1 MRVPPLLLSASF
13 AALAAAGCAS
23 PGYDHRDEMYRAEQG
38 YRPHRAAEKPRR
50 VASTKTRSRQA
61 KADTASKREHRVRSE
76 ASEMAAAPARHLRT
90 EPPRPPAPREAVT
103 EKAPPATTVAKA
115 PVPADPPAILP
126 AATPPTAA
134 PPANA
139 ATPPPAAP
147 VTTSALAPPANAA
160 PVPVAKPAVAPQP
173 VAPQPVPAAAAD
185 EAQRGQTTPDPAAR
199 KEIADGYRLLRAGFV
214 KKARER
220 FELARSS
227 APGEATL
234 ADARSMD
241 PTYLSSVAFPDVQP
255 DAEQARRLYR
265 RAIILGSA
273 EAKADLDRLEGSAA
287 IAAPSPQADAAQPQ

>member
-1 MRVPPLLLSASF
+1 MRVPSLLLSASF
-13 AALAAAGCAS
+13 AALAATGCAS
-23 PGYDHRDEMYRAEQG
+23 PGYDHREEIYRAEQA
-38 YRPHRAAEKPRR
+38 YRPHRGAEKPRR
-50 VASTKTRSRQA
+50 VASSKTRTRQA
-61 KADTASKREHRVRSE
+61 KAETESKRERRSRSE
-76 ASEMAAAPARHLRT
+76 PSELAATSPRLQRSD
-90 EPPRPPAPREAVT
+90 PPRTQASKEAVKD
-103 EKAPPATTVAKA
+103 KALPATTIAKA
-115 PVPADPPAILP
+115 PAPAEPPAIP
-126 AATPPTAA
+126 PSVTPPPAA

-139 ATPPPAAP
+139 AAPPPAGP
-147 VTTSALAPPANAA
+147 VTTSALATPANAA
-160 PVPVAKPAVAPQP
+160 PVPAAKPAAAPQP
-173 VAPQPVPAAAAD
+173 VAPSAAD
-185 EAQRGQTTPDPAAR
+185 EAQRGQPAPDPAAR

-265 RAIILGSA
+265 RAIMLGSA

-287 IAAPSPQADAAQPQ
+287 IAAPSPQPDAARPQ